1 MGAVPG
7 ETKTFRNTAVVAFAG
22 GVSRVTGFVREIMLA
37 ALLGAGPAADA
48 FVIAFRIPY
57 LARKTLSEGALH
69 GALVPVGL
77 DLKTRE
83 GDLAARRFAGES
95 IASMAVLLL
104 ILSALVTLFAPAL
117 IFAMAP
123 GFAPGGETAALAALC
138 LRLSF
143 PLVAGAVLGAMGA
156 AFLAAEGRFGIASW
170 SPVAVNAV
178 MIGVLFDV
186 SAWADDA
193 PARAALWVSAASSIG
208 GFLQMAIVAF
218 ALYRSHHAPL
228 LVRPRIGPG
237 VKRFFALAGPGLVV
251 AASSQLIL
259 IVALQWASGLPG
271 AVPQLHYA
279 DRVAQLPLGFV
290 AASVAIVAMP
300 NLAALAKSGQSL
312 HGEIERGLYWSLLL
326 ACPAAIGLAV
336 LARPIVDILFKHG
349 AFTVGDADATIAAL
363 IAMAVFL
370 PFAAAARVL
379 SQPFFAQER
388 TGPAIAAVVLAALVT
403 AGAAFVLR
411 NDYGVAGIAAAA
423 GIGTAAQ
430 ALVLGV
436 ALIRAGWWQ
445 PDAASL
451 FKLLR
456 GLVAAAAM
464 GLLLWAAMRWAAP
477 FFAGGVALVRRAMAL
492 AAFVLGGAG
501 LFVLLALLTR
511 AIRLADL
518 KRP

>member
-1 MGAVPG
+1 MVKPAG
-7 ETKTFRNTAVVAFAG
+7 EAKTFRNTAVVAIAG
-22 GVSRVTGFVREIMLA
+22 TVSRVTGFIRDIMLA

-57 LARKTLSEGALH
+57 LARKILAEGALH

-77 DLKTRE
+77 DLKTQA

-95 IASMAVLLL
+95 IASMAMLLL

-117 IFAMAP
+117 IFVMAP
-123 GFAPGGETAALAALC
+123 GFAPGGETADLAALC

-156 AFLAAEGRFGIASW
+156 AFLAAEGRFGLASW

-178 MIGVLFDV
+178 MIAVLYYV
-186 SAWADDA
+186 SAWADAA

-208 GFLQMAIVAF
+208 GLLQMAIVAI
-218 ALYRSHHAPL
+218 ALYRSQHAPL
-228 LVRPRIGPG
+228 FVRPRMGPG
-237 VKRFFALAGPGLVV
+237 VKRFFTLAGPGLVV

-259 IVALQWASGLPG
+259 IVALQCASGLPG

-300 NLAALAKSGQSL
+300 NLAARAKAGHSL
-312 HGEIERGLYWSLLL
+312 HDEIERGLNWSLLL

-363 IAMAVFL
+363 IALAVFL
-370 PFAAAARVL
+370 PFAAMARVL
-379 SQPFFAQER
+379 SQPFFAHER
-388 TGPAIAAVVLAALVT
+388 TRPAILAVLLAALVT
-403 AGAAFVLR
+403 AGAALVLR
-411 NDYGVAGIAAAA
+411 IDYGVAGIAAAA
-423 GIGTAAQ
+423 GLGTLAQ
-430 ALVLGV
+430 ALVLGM
-436 ALIRAGWWQ
+436 ALVRTGWWQ
-445 PDAASL
+445 PDRASL
-451 FKLLR
+451 LRIAR
-456 GLVAAAAM
+456 GLVAAALM
-464 GLLLWAAMRWAAP
+464 GLILWAVMRWAAP
-477 FFAGGVALVRRAMAL
+477 FLAGGVALIRRALAL
-492 AAFVLGGAG
+492 ALLVGGGVG
-501 LFVLLALLTR
+501 LFLLLALLTR
-511 AIRLADL
+511 AIRLGDL
-518 KRP
+518 KKP

>member
-1 MGAVPG
+1 MLDGRNEP
-7 ETKTFRNTAVVAFAG
+7 KTFRNTAIVAFAG
-22 GVSRVTGFVREIMLA
+22 GVSRVTGFIRDIMLA

-57 LARKTLSEGALH
+57 LARKTLAEGALH
-69 GALVPVGL
+69 GALVPVGV
-77 DLKTRE
+77 DLKTRD

-95 IASMAVLLL
+95 LASMALLL
-104 ILSALVTLFAPAL
+104 LVLSALVTLFAPAL

-123 GFAPGGETAALAALC
+123 GFTPGGETAELAALC

-170 SPVAVNAV
+170 SPVAVNAA
-178 MIGVLFDV
+178 MIAVLFYV
-186 SAWADDA
+186 SAWATMA
-193 PARAALWVSAASSIG
+193 PARAAVWVAAASSVG
-208 GFLQMAIVAF
+208 GLIQMAIVAW
-218 ALYRSHHAPL
+218 ALYGSHHAPVIAL
-228 LVRPRIGPG
+228 PRFGPG
-237 VKRFFALAGPGLVV
+237 VRRFLALAGPGLVV

-259 IVALQWASGLPG
+259 IVALQFASGLPG

-300 NLAALAKSGQSL
+300 NLAALAKGGQSL
-312 HGEIERGLYWSLLL
+312 HEEIERGLHWSLLL

-363 IAMAVFL
+363 TGLAVFL
-370 PFAAAARVL
+370 PFAAMARVL

-388 TGPAIAAVVLAALVT
+388 TAPALLAVLAAALVT
-403 AGAAFVLR
+403 AGGAFVLR
-411 NDYGVAGIAAAA
+411 ADHGVAGIAVAA
-423 GIGTAAQ
+423 GLGALSQ
-430 ALVLGV
+430 ALVLGA
-436 ALIRAGWWQ
+436 ALIRSGWWR

-451 FKLLR
+451 LRLLR
-456 GLVAAAAM
+456 GLVAAAVM
-464 GLLLWAAMRWAAP
+464 GLLLWVALRWAAP
-477 FFAGGVALVRRAMAL
+477 FFATGVALFRRGLAL
-492 AAFVLGGAG
+492 L
-501 LFVLLALLTR
+501 LFVVVGAALFLILALLTR
-511 AIRLADL
+511 AIRPSDL

>member
-1 MGAVPG
+1 MAEPAG
-7 ETKTFRNTAVVAFAG
+7 EAKTFRNTAVVAFAG
-22 GVSRVTGFVREIMLA
+22 TVSRVTGFVRDIMLA

-77 DLKTRE
+77 DLKSRE

-104 ILSALVTLFAPAL
+104 ILSALVTLFAPVL

-123 GFAPGGETAALAALC
+123 GFTPGGETADLAALC

-143 PLVAGAVLGAMGA
+143 PLVVGAVLGAMGA

-178 MIGVLFDV
+178 MIAVLFHV
-186 SAWADDA
+186 SGWAHAA
-193 PARAALWVSAASSIG
+193 PARAAIWVSAASSIG
-208 GFLQMAIVAF
+208 GLVQMLIVAF
-218 ALYRSHHAPL
+218 ALYHSHHAPF
-228 LVRPRIGPG
+228 LVWPRFGPG
-237 VKRFFALAGPGLVV
+237 VKRFFRLAGPGLVV
-251 AASSQLIL
+251 ASSSQLIL
-259 IVALQWASGLPG
+259 IVALQSASGIPG

-300 NLAALAKSGQSL
+300 NLAALAKAGHSL
-312 HGEIERGLYWSLLL
+312 HEEIERGLNWSLLL

-349 AFTVGDADATIAAL
+349 AFTVADADATIGAL
-363 IAMAVFL
+363 MALAVFL
-370 PFAAAARVL
+370 PFAAMARVL
-379 SQPFFAQER
+379 SQPFFAQEK
-388 TGPAIAAVVLAALVT
+388 TGPALIAVLLAAAVT
-403 AGAAFVLR
+403 AGSALVLR
-411 NDYGVAGIAAAA
+411 ADYGVVGIAAAA
-423 GIGTAAQ
+423 GLGGVAQ
-430 ALVLGV
+430 AFVLGL
-436 ALIRAGWWQ
+436 ALIRARWWQ
-445 PDAASL
+445 PDRASL
-451 FKLLR
+451 LRILR
-456 GLVAAAAM
+456 GLVAAALM
-464 GLLLWAAMRWAAP
+464 GLVLWAVMRWAAP
-477 FFAGGVALVRRAMAL
+477 FLAGGVALIRRAIAL
-492 AAFVLGGAG
+492 TLLVGGGVG
-501 LFVLLALLTR
+501 LFLLLALITR
-511 AIRLADL
+511 AIRLSDL

>member
-1 MGAVPG
+1 MLDPRN
-7 ETKTFRNTAVVAFAG
+7 EPKTFRNTAVVAFAG
-22 GVSRVTGFVREIMLA
+22 GVSRVTGFVRDIMLA

-57 LARKTLSEGALH
+57 LARKTLAEGALH
-69 GALVPVGL
+69 GALVPVGI

-95 IASMAVLLL
+95 LASMALVVL
-104 ILSALVTLFAPAL
+104 ILSALVTIFAPAL

-123 GFAPGGETAALAALC
+123 GFTPGGETAELAALC

-156 AFLAAEGRFGIASW
+156 AFLATEGRFGIASW
-170 SPVAVNAV
+170 SPVAVNAA
-178 MIGVLFDV
+178 MIAVLFYV
-186 SAWADDA
+186 SEWATME
-193 PARAALWVSAASSIG
+193 PSRAALWVAAASSLG
-208 GFLQMAIVAF
+208 GLIQMAIVGF

-228 LVRPRIGPG
+228 WALPRFGPG
-237 VKRFFALAGPGLVV
+237 VKRFFSLAGPGIII

-259 IVALQWASGLPG
+259 IVALQFASGLPG

-300 NLAALAKSGQSL
+300 NLAALAKAGQSL
-312 HGEIERGLYWSLLL
+312 HEEIERGLHWSLLL

-349 AFTVGDADATIAAL
+349 AFTVADADATIAAL
-363 IAMAVFL
+363 TGLAIFL
-370 PFAAAARVL
+370 PFAAMARVL

-388 TGPAIAAVVLAALVT
+388 TAPALLAVLAAASVT
-403 AGAAFVLR
+403 ASAAFVLR
-411 NDYGVAGIAAAA
+411 ADYGVAGIAVAA
-423 GIGTAAQ
+423 GLGMLSQ
-430 ALVLGV
+430 AVVLGV
-436 ALIRAGWWQ
+436 ALVWIGWWR
-445 PDAASL
+445 PDGKSL
-451 FKLLR
+451 LRLLR
-456 GLVAAAAM
+456 GLIAAAVM
-464 GLLLWAAMRWAAP
+464 GLLLWAALRWAAP
-477 FFAGGVALVRRAMAL
+477 FFATGVALFRRGL
-492 AAFVLGGAG
+492 TLILFVVAGVG
-501 LFVLLALLTR
+501 LFLILALLTR
-511 AIRLADL
+511 AIRLSDL

>member
-1 MGAVPG
+1 MLDPRN
-7 ETKTFRNTAVVAFAG
+7 EPKTFRNTAVVAFAG
-22 GVSRVTGFVREIMLA
+22 GVSRVTGFIRDIMLA

-57 LARKTLSEGALH
+57 LARKTLAEGALH
-69 GALVPVGL
+69 GALVPVGI
-77 DLKTRE
+77 DLKTCE

-95 IASMAVLLL
+95 LASMALVLL
-104 ILSALVTLFAPAL
+104 ILSALVTIFAPAL

-123 GFAPGGETAALAALC
+123 GFTPGGETAELAALC

-170 SPVAVNAV
+170 SPVAVNAA
-178 MIGVLFDV
+178 MIAVLFYV
-186 SAWADDA
+186 SEWATMA
-193 PARAALWVSAASSIG
+193 PSRAALWVAAASSLG
-208 GFLQMAIVAF
+208 GLIQMAIVGF

-228 LVRPRIGPG
+228 WALPRFGPG
-237 VKRFFALAGPGLVV
+237 VKRFFSLAGPGIII

-259 IVALQWASGLPG
+259 IVALQFASGLPG

-300 NLAALAKSGQSL
+300 NLAALAKAGQSL
-312 HGEIERGLYWSLLL
+312 HEEIERGLHWSLLL

-349 AFTVGDADATIAAL
+349 AFTVADADATIAAL
-363 IAMAVFL
+363 TGLAIFL
-370 PFAAAARVL
+370 PFAAMARVL
-379 SQPFFAQER
+379 SQPFFAQEQ
-388 TGPAIAAVVLAALVT
+388 TAPALLAVLAAASVT

-411 NDYGVAGIAAAA
+411 ADYGVAGLAVAA
-423 GIGTAAQ
+423 GLGMLAQ

-436 ALIRAGWWQ
+436 ALVRAGWWR
-445 PDAASL
+445 PNNISL
-451 FKLLR
+451 LRLLR
-456 GLVAAAAM
+456 GLIAAAVM
-464 GLLLWAAMRWAAP
+464 GLLLWAALRWASP
-477 FFAGGVALVRRAMAL
+477 FFATGVALFRRGVAL
-492 AAFVLGGAG
+492 I
-501 LFVLLALLTR
+501 LFVLAGVGLFLILALLTR
-511 AIRLADL
+511 AIRLSDL

>member
-1 MGAVPG
+1 MLDTRNEP
-7 ETKTFRNTAVVAFAG
+7 KTFRNTAVVAFAG
-22 GVSRVTGFVREIMLA
+22 GVSRVTGFVRDIMLA

-57 LARKTLSEGALH
+57 LARKILSEGALH
-69 GALVPVGL
+69 GALVPVGV
-77 DLKTRE
+77 DLKTRD

-95 IASMAVLLL
+95 LASMALLL
-104 ILSALVTLFAPAL
+104 LLLSAVVTLFAPAL

-123 GFAPGGETAALAALC
+123 GFTPGGATAELATLC

-170 SPVAVNAV
+170 SPVAVNAA
-178 MIGVLFDV
+178 MIAVLYYV
-186 SAWADDA
+186 SAWATIT
-193 PARAALWVSAASSIG
+193 PERAALWVAAASSLG
-208 GFLQMAIVAF
+208 GLIQMAIVAW

-228 LVRPRIGPG
+228 LTWPRFGPSVR
-237 VKRFFALAGPGLVV
+237 RFFALAGPGLII
-251 AASSQLIL
+251 AASSQFIL
-259 IVALQWASGLPG
+259 IVALQFASGLPG

-300 NLAALAKSGQSL
+300 NLAALAKAGQSL
-312 HGEIERGLYWSLLL
+312 HDEIERGLHWSLLL

-363 IAMAVFL
+363 TGLAIFL
-370 PFAAAARVL
+370 PFAAMARVL

-388 TGPAIAAVVLAALVT
+388 TGPALFAVFTAAGVT
-403 AGAAFVLR
+403 AMAAFVLR
-411 NDYGVAGIAAAA
+411 ADYGVAGIAVAA
-423 GIGTAAQ
+423 GLGTFAQ

-436 ALIRAGWWQ
+436 ALHRAGWWQ

-451 FKLLR
+451 LRLLR
-456 GLVAAAAM
+456 GLAAAALM
-464 GLLLWAAMRWAAP
+464 GLLLWAALRWAAP
-477 FFAGGVALVRRAMAL
+477 FFATGVALLRRAMAL
-492 AAFVLGGAG
+492 FVFVVAGAG
-501 LFVLLALLTR
+501 LFLLLALLTR
-511 AIRLADL
+511 AIRLSDL

>member
-1 MGAVPG
+1 MLDPRN
-7 ETKTFRNTAVVAFAG
+7 EPKTFRNTAIVAFAG
-22 GVSRVTGFVREIMLA
+22 AVSRITGFVRDIMLA

-57 LARKTLSEGALH
+57 LARKTLAEGALH
-69 GALVPVGL
+69 GALVPVEV

-95 IASMAVLLL
+95 LASMALLL
-104 ILSALVTLFAPAL
+104 LLLSALVTVFAPAL

-123 GFAPGGETAALAALC
+123 GFTPGGETAELATLC

-156 AFLAAEGRFGIASW
+156 ALLAAEGRFGIASW
-170 SPVAVNAV
+170 SPVAVNAA
-178 MIGVLFDV
+178 MIAALFYV
-186 SAWADDA
+186 SEWAAMA
-193 PARAALWVSAASSIG
+193 PSRAAIWVAAASSVG
-208 GFLQMAIVAF
+208 GLIQMAIVAL

-228 LVRPRIGPG
+228 LTMPRFGRGVR
-237 VKRFFALAGPGLVV
+237 RFFTLAGPSLVV

-259 IVALQWASGLPG
+259 IVALQFASGLPG

-300 NLAALAKSGQSL
+300 TLAARAKAGASL
-312 HGEIERGLYWSLLL
+312 HEEIERGLHWSLLL
-326 ACPAAIGLAV
+326 ACPAAIGLAI

-349 AFTVGDADATIAAL
+349 AFTVDDADATIAAL
-363 IAMAVFL
+363 TGLAVFL
-370 PFAAAARVL
+370 PFAAIARVL

-388 TGPAIAAVVLAALVT
+388 TAPALLAVLAAASVT

-411 NDYGVAGIAAAA
+411 ADHGVAGIAVAA
-423 GIGTAAQ
+423 GLGALAQ
-430 ALVLGV
+430 ALVLGA

-451 FKLLR
+451 LRLLR
-456 GLVAAAAM
+456 GLIAAAAM
-464 GLLLWAAMRWAAP
+464 GLILWVALRWAAP
-477 FFAGGVALVRRAMAL
+477 YFATGVALFRRGLAL
-492 AAFVLGGAG
+492 VLLVVAGTG
-501 LFVLLALLTR
+501 LFLILALLTR
-511 AIRLADL
+511 AIRLSDL